1 MNITFPQ
8 QIILGFVVGLILGTF
23 ITNTINIR
31 TIATDVKAIKEHTE
45 KFYSYKIE
53 MDELAL
59 DVWCKPSNNAQE
71 QVNCIRDNIYMKA
84 K

>member
-1 MNITFPQ
+1 MTNFQAVILSA
-8 QIILGFVVGLILGTF
+8 ILGLTVGTS
-23 ITNTINIR
+23 
-31 TIATDVKAIKEHTE
+31 IATAINVKSIKEHTE

-59 DVWCKPSNNAQE
+59 DVWCKPLNNAQE
-71 QVNCIRDNIYMKA
+71 QVNCIRENIYMKA

>member
-1 MNITFPQ
+1 MTNFESLILS
-8 QIILGFVVGLILGTF
+8 IILGLTVGIS
-23 ITNTINIR
+23 ITTAIN
-31 TIATDVKAIKEHTE
+31 VKAIKEHTE
-45 KFYSYKIE
+45 TFYAYKIE

-71 QVNCIRDNIYMKA
+71 QVNCIRENIYFKA

>member
-8 QIILGFVVGLILGTF
+8 QIILSLVIGLMLG
-23 ITNTINIR
+23 IS
-31 TIATDVKAIKEHTE
+31 IATAINVKSIKEHTE

-71 QVNCIRDNIYMKA
+71 QVNCIRENIYMKA